1 MPTSDDLKQRLNAAA
16 SQEQSEF
23 AMALLISEVIDAQL
37 DTQETQQQFE
47 SLIAPLTKQDSI
59 ETQDLLDCF
68 CRAGFGGQ
76 GLERV
81 DLSHSNLQ
89 WVLAQRQGL
98 PIALAAMLI
107 EAARRF
113 GLTAFGINFP
123 GHFLVSVQGDMV
135 DPLNFHVLQ
144 RQQFAQKLSA
154 EDFDEV
160 MQPTL
165 TRLFGLRML
174 NNVKIQ
180 YAQAENWAEVLDI
193 LACQLLVETV
203 DLQTQAALHFERGEC
218 LQQMS
223 MQNQA
228 ERAYQTCIEMS
239 PSGEVLLQAQQRLN
253 NLASQDK
260 VLH

>member
-1 MPTSDDLKQRLNAAA
+1 
-16 SQEQSEF
+16 
-23 AMALLISEVIDAQL
+23 
-37 DTQETQQQFE
+37 
-47 SLIAPLTKQDSI
+47 
-59 ETQDLLDCF
+59 
-68 CRAGFGGQ
+68 
-76 GLERV
+76 
-81 DLSHSNLQ
+81 
-89 WVLAQRQGL
+89 
-98 PIALAAMLI
+98 
-107 EAARRF
+107 
-113 GLTAFGINFP
+113 
-123 GHFLVSVQGDMV
+123 MV

-144 RQQFAQKLSA
+144 RQQFARKLSA

-160 MQPTL
+160 MRPTL